1 MKSITTTLFILSL
14 IVFTS
19 CENFYEN
26 VPANTAEENF
36 ELLWNEFNNHYAP
49 FEERGVDW
57 DEQYAIF
64 RPQVTSSTT
73 DAELYEIFKQ
83 MLGTLNDSHVSL
95 TIPGQA
101 TWRSNQYVNDKV
113 DDELFDLELIK
124 TKYLSNEY
132 KINGYDFNTYG
143 WIGDIGYV
151 HMVWVTDN
159 MYDLDA
165 ILDYFKDAKGL
176 IIDYRHNGGGT
187 FMWGYES
194 MGRLVDKPRLTHRS
208 KTKNG
213 TGKNDYTEWFDWY
226 IHPKGEYYNKPIV
239 FLTDKYSI
247 SSAERMTYAFKVL
260 PNVIHMGDSTNGSIG
275 TKVGRELP
283 NGWAYTIVTQ
293 KIEGFDGNFY
303 EGVGIPPDVYVKNT
317 LSEMQSGIDRT
328 LEEAINQLK

>member
-165 ILDYFKDAKGL
+165 ILDYFKDHTLAMF
-176 IIDYRHNGGGT
+176 T
-187 FMWGYES
+187 
-194 MGRLVDKPRLTHRS
+194 
-208 KTKNG
+208 
-213 TGKNDYTEWFDWY
+213 WF
-226 IHPKGEYYNKPIV
+226 G
-239 FLTDKYSI
+239 
-247 SSAERMTYAFKVL
+247 
-260 PNVIHMGDSTNGSIG
+260 
-275 TKVGRELP
+275 
-283 NGWAYTIVTQ
+283 
-293 KIEGFDGNFY
+293 
-303 EGVGIPPDVYVKNT
+303 
-317 LSEMQSGIDRT
+317 
-328 LEEAINQLK
+328 